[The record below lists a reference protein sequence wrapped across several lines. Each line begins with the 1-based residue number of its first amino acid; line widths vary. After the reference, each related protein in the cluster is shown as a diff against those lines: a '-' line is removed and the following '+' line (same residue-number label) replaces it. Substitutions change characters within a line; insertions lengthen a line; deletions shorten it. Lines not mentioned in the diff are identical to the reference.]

1 MNPLIWSGI
10 YPAVTTSF
18 DEKGELDGLAFAHL
32 LRAQAEAGVDAI
44 ILGGSLGESSTLT
57 ADERLTLLRWTRK
70 ALGPSFPVLVN
81 IAEGSTRAAIALAE
95 RAAEDGADGLMVLPP
110 MMYKP
115 TDAEVVR
122 YFLEIAAATP
132 LPILVYNNPVD
143 YKVEVTPEMFSA
155 LLRAD
160 TIQAVKES
168 TRDLANVTRL
178 RNRFGDRLKILT
190 GVDTIATEALLMGAD
205 GWVAGLVNAFPRE
218 TVAIFRLIKAGRIAE
233 AIAIHRWFLPLLELD
248 IHPLLVQQIKWAATL
263 AGIGTEH
270 VRLPRLPLEPE
281 RRALVEGIVREA
293 IASRPVLP
301 ANLSL

>member
-1 MNPLIWSGI
+1 MNQLTWTGI

-18 DEKGELDGLAFAHL
+18 DDQGRLDRPAFERL
-32 LRAQAEAGVDAI
+32 LQAQAEAGVDAI
-44 ILGGSLGESSTLT
+44 IIGGSLGESSTLSH
-57 ADERLTLLRWTRK
+57 DERMQLLAWARET
-70 ALGPSFPVLVN
+70 LGPAFPVLVN
-81 IAEGSTRAAIALAE
+81 VAEGATANAVALAS
-95 RAAEDGADGLMVLPP
+95 RAVAEGADGLMVLPP

-122 YFLEIAAATP
+122 YFLDIADATP

-143 YKVEVTPEMFSA
+143 YKVEVTPAMFDQ
-155 LLRAD
+155 LLQAPA
-160 TIQAVKES
+160 IQAVKES

-218 TVAIFRLIKAGRIAE
+218 TVAIYKLIRAGRIEE

-248 IHPLLVQQIKWAATL
+248 IDPLLVQQIKLAATM

-270 VRLPRLPLEPE
+270 VRRPRMPLSPE
-281 RRALVEGIVREA
+281 RRAHVVRIIEEGLA
-293 IASRPVLP
+293 TRPPLP
-301 ANLSL
+301 DNR